1 VTAVPSV
8 AGASILVTG
17 GAGFVGSNLVRLL
30 LADGVS
36 RVRIVDNLLSSER
49 ANVPDDARVELTE
62 GSIADDA
69 VLARIGDDYDYV
81 FHLST
86 YHGNQSS
93 IHDPLADHEHNQLTT
108 LKLLE
113 RVKSFARV
121 KKLVYAGAGCAVA
134 EKTYDDAHATTEEAP
149 ISLKMDSPYSISKIV
164 GEFYSVYYHG
174 RHGVPTVRA
183 RFQNVYGPGEI
194 LGAGRWR
201 GTPATV
207 WRNVTPTF
215 IYKALKGE
223 SLPLEAEG
231 ASSRDFIFVE
241 DICRGLMACALR
253 GTPGDVYNIASGIE
267 TTIAELAA
275 LINKLTGNPA
285 PVTLLPRRD
294 WDNSGKRFGSTE
306 KARRELGFAARAG
319 LRDGLQRTVDW
330 TRENLDW
337 IETCMAKH
345 ASHMRIGPVATAT
358 AGASSAGR
366 SIQV

>member
-1 VTAVPSV
+1 VSV
-8 AGASILVTG
+8 ARDFAGASLLVTG

-30 LADGVS
+30 LADHAARLHV
-36 RVRIVDNLLSSER
+36 VDNLLSAER
-49 ANVPDDARVELTE
+49 INLPDDPRVEFTE
-62 GSIADDA
+62 GSIADDDL
-69 VLARIGDDYDYV
+69 LATIGDDYDYV

-93 IHDPLADHEHNQLTT
+93 IHDPIADHEHNQLTT

-113 RVKSFARV
+113 RVKSFRRV
-121 KKLVYAGAGCAVA
+121 TKLVYAGAGCAVA
-134 EKTYDDAHATTEEAP
+134 EKTYDDAQATTEEAP

-164 GEFYSVYYHG
+164 GEFYAVYYHG
-174 RHGVPTVRA
+174 RHAVPTVRA

-215 IYKALKGE
+215 VYKALKGE

-231 ASSRDFIFVE
+231 TSSRDFIFVE

-253 GTPGDVYNIASGIE
+253 GTPGDVYNIASGVE

-275 LINKLTGNPA
+275 LINEATSNAA

-294 WDNSGKRFGSTE
+294 WDHSGKRFGSTE
-306 KARRELGFAARAG
+306 KARRALGFAAQVG
-319 LRDGLQRTVDW
+319 LRDGLRRTVDW
-330 TRENLDW
+330 TRANLGL
-337 IETCMAKH
+337 IEGCMRKH
-345 ASHMRIGPVATAT
+345 DAYMRAYQKPIVAAAAVP
-358 AGASSAGR
+358 AGA
-366 SIQV
+366 VT